1 MSFARRYIAWLLLPP
16 ALLTVPLAFL
26 FLTRVVQLSPAE
38 LGGLF
43 ALLAVAWLGAAVVYW
58 RGIRGPANRVGDQPG
73 TDGAALSDAMSATLQ
88 RSGSISAG
96 YWVFAAALVAVAGAY
111 FFLPTTTGFA
121 YFAVG
126 ALIMAFPAV
135 VWAYAGGKWQLVSF
149 LASQPATV
157 SYAGRELSLTRKIA
171 ILFIGTFILAS
182 IALVLLVSSRVSTEL
197 ERLALANSADR
208 FQRAFDSANVLAR
221 VDADALDNM
230 EAYIPDDHSL
240 TLIPPSGEAISTG
253 DALRADEIAAIRRL
267 RNGNS
272 AAYVGPHVSHFGQL
286 RNGSILAM
294 NVPWSQYQNIP
305 REITFYTLVI
315 ALLTTLI
322 FVAAT
327 ILLTREIAMPLREL
341 RTMAREMA
349 AGEFTTVRQVFSDD
363 EVGELARS
371 FGETRA
377 NLRALL
383 GRIGGSGVTITDGV
397 RVITGGTESLLGRS
411 RNQAE
416 LTEKSTAAVENVRN
430 GIRSVLGAADSVS
443 TQTEDASA
451 RALELQA
458 SAEEVAKSMDYLF
471 QSVEKTSSSTTE
483 MHASMAEMSKRTDVL
498 AGIGDE
504 VLSFVSELESMVG
517 ELRSTSESTAD
528 ISRQVREDAEAGG
541 KAVER
546 TVQRI
551 ETDRELTESTAEVI
565 ENLAGSVGSISQM
578 LNVIEEITN
587 RTNLLALNA
596 AIIAAQAGEHGLGF
610 SVVADEIR
618 ELAERTRGSTKEIS
632 DVVKAVQTNSRQA
645 VAKIRQ
651 GVLSVRE
658 NVATAQEAATSL
670 EKIVESA
677 ARSYEMATKITRGLE
692 EQTRASTH
700 LHEVTSRMSDH
711 ISEINRA
718 TREQARGTELLAQE
732 SERIR
737 DIAGGVKNAT
747 ADQSLAGR
755 GITEALESIAEQSRS
770 MRDLLQRQL
779 QETDRIADASRV
791 MLTIAQQNDEIA
803 REFSETVQSL
813 VRSGQS
819 FETEVSRFRIARS

>member
-1 MSFARRYIAWLLLPP
+1 MSFARRYIAWLLIPP
-16 ALLTVPLAFL
+16 ALVTLPLAFL
-26 FLTRVVQLSPAE
+26 FLTRVVQLAPAE
-38 LGGLF
+38 LGGVS
-43 ALLAVAWLGAAVVYW
+43 ALLAAAWLGAAIAYS
-58 RGIRGPANRVGDQPG
+58 RGPASAAADVDRASGH
-73 TDGAALSDAMSATLQ
+73 DGAQLSDAMSRTLQ
-88 RSGSISAG
+88 RSGAVALA
-96 YWVFAAALVAVAGAY
+96 YWIFAATVVAAAGAY
-111 FFLPTTTGFA
+111 FFLPTFTGLA
-121 YFAVG
+121 YFAVA

-135 VWAYAGGKWQLVSF
+135 VWAYAGGKWQLANV
-149 LASQPATV
+149 LAAQPAAV
-157 SYAGRELSLTRKIA
+157 SYSGRELSLARKIG
-171 ILFIGTFILAS
+171 ILFIGTFVLAS
-182 IALVLLVSSRVSTEL
+182 VALVLLVSSRVSREL
-197 ERLALANSADR
+197 ERLALASSADR

-230 EAYIPDDHSL
+230 EAYIPDDYSL
-240 TLIPPSGEAISTG
+240 TLIPRSGDVISTRET
-253 DALRADEIAAIRRL
+253 LRADEVAAIRRV
-267 RNGNS
+267 RNGDS
-272 AAYVGPHVSHFGQL
+272 AAYDGPHVTHFREL
-286 RNGSILAM
+286 RDGSILAM

-315 ALLTTLI
+315 AMLTMLI
-322 FVAAT
+322 FAAAT
-327 ILLTREIAMPLREL
+327 LLLTREIVMPIRQLRS
-341 RTMAREMA
+341 MAREMA

-363 EVGELARS
+363 EVGELANS
-371 FGETRA
+371 FSETRA

-383 GRIGGSGVTITDGV
+383 ARIGGSGSTITDGV

-411 RNQAE
+411 RSQAE
-416 LTEKSTAAVENVRN
+416 LTEKSSAAVENVRN

-443 TQTEDASA
+443 AQTEDASA

-458 SAEEVAKSMDYLF
+458 SAEEVARSVDYLF

-483 MHASMAEMSKRTDVL
+483 MHASMNEMSKRTDVL

-504 VLSFVSELESMVG
+504 VLSFVSQLESMVG

-541 KAVER
+541 QAVER
-546 TVQRI
+546 TVERI
-551 ETDRELTESTAEVI
+551 EADRELTESTAAVI

-658 NVATAQEAATSL
+658 NVATAREAANSL
-670 EKIVESA
+670 EKIVASA

-692 EQTRASTH
+692 EQTRASKH

-711 ISEINRA
+711 IAEINRA
-718 TREQARGTELLAQE
+718 TREQTRGTELLAQE

-737 DIAGGVKNAT
+737 DIAAGVKT
-747 ADQSLAGR
+747 ASAEQSVAGR
-755 GITEALESIAEQSRS
+755 GITEALERIAEESRS
-770 MRDLLQRQL
+770 MRDLLHRQL

-803 REFSETVQSL
+803 REFNETVQNL

-819 FETEVSRFRIARS
+819 FETEVSRFRITRS